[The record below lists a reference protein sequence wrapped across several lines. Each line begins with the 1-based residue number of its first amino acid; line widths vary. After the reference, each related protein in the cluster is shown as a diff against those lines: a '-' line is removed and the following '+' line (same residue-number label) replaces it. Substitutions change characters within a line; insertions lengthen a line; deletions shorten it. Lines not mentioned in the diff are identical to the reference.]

1 MEPLSFEFVT
11 VEEAKKI
18 LDGEP
23 PVQAAPDWSELR
35 RAPSPEDAALSD
47 VAMRWLVSLPAGAR
61 PLVLCRRYPRIGN
74 QLAALSANPVALH
87 AFLVEL
93 LIDKRGGRQGFP
105 EGIAL
110 ELSRLHE
117 YVVQQLPGANEA
129 PGWPDLTD

>member
-23 PVQAAPDWSELR
+23 PVQAVPDWNDLR
-35 RAPSPEDAALSD
+35 RPPSPEDAVLSD
-47 VAMRWLVSLPAGAR
+47 AAMRWVLSLPAEAR
-61 PLVLCRRYPRIGN
+61 PLLLCRRYPRIGN
-74 QLAALSANPVALH
+74 QLAALSANPAALH

-105 EGIAL
+105 DGIAL

-117 YVVQQLPGANEA
+117 YMVRQLSCGSDA
-129 PGWPDLTD
+129 PGCPDLTD

>member
-11 VEEAKKI
+11 VEEARKI
-18 LDGEP
+18 LDGAP
-23 PVQAAPDWSELR
+23 PVQAAPDWSEQR
-35 RAPSPEDAALSD
+35 RAPSPQDAALSD
-47 VAMRWLVSLPAGAR
+47 GAMRRLLSLPAGAR
-61 PLVLCRRYPRIGN
+61 PLVLCRRYARIGN
-74 QLAALSANPVALH
+74 QLAALAANPAALH

>member
-23 PVQAAPDWSELR
+23 PVPVAPDWSELR
-35 RAPSPEDAALSD
+35 RTPSPDDAVLSD
-47 VAMRWLVSLPAGAR
+47 LAMRWLLSLPAGAR
-61 PLVLCRRYPRIGN
+61 PLVLSRRYPRIGN
-74 QLAALSANPVALH
+74 QLAALSANPAALH

-105 EGIAL
+105 DGIAL

-117 YVVQQLPGANEA
+117 YVAQQLPGANEA